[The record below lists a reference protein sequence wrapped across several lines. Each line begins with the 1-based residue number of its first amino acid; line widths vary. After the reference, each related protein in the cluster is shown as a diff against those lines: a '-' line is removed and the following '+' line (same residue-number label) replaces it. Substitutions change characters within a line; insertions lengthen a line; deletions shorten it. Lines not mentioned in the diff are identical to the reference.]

1 MKKVYV
7 AASSAEQN
15 RARAAIEQLTRAG
28 ITCTSNWIE
37 VIAARCDGVPNPRGH
52 APDLRVIRGNAVHGN
67 KQAIRESD
75 ILWFLV
81 PDVDVAPGCGGFYE
95 AGFADALEKELVF
108 SGDTQRSVFTVSG
121 AEFDNDLDAFEHIL
135 ARVRS

>member
-7 AASSAEQN
+7 AASSSEQN

-37 VIAARCDGVPNPRGH
+37 VIAKRCDGVPNPRGH

-67 KQAIRESD
+67 KQAIREAD

-81 PDVDVAPGCGGFYE
+81 PEEYPGRGGYYE

-108 SGDTQRSVFTVSG
+108 SGDTQQSVFTVSG

-135 ARVRS
+135 MRVRL

>member
-7 AASSAEQN
+7 AASSDEQN

-37 VIAARCDGVPNPRGH
+37 VIAKRCDGIANPRGH

-67 KQAIRESD
+67 KQAIRDAD

-81 PDVDVAPGCGGFYE
+81 PEHSPGRGGYYE
-95 AGFADALEKELVF
+95 AGFADALEKTLVF
-108 SGDTQRSVFTVSG
+108 SGDTQQSVFTASG
-121 AEFDNDLDAFEHIL
+121 EEFDNDLDAFEHIQKL
-135 ARVRS
+135 VRS

>member
-1 MKKVYV
+1 MKSVYL
-7 AASSAEQN
+7 AASSDEQN
-15 RARAAIEQLTRAG
+15 RARAAIEQLQRAG

-37 VIAARCDGVPNPRGH
+37 SIAKRCDGIANPRGQ

-67 KQAIRESD
+67 KEAIRKAD

-81 PDVDVAPGCGGFYE
+81 PEHSPGRGGYYE

-108 SGDTQRSVFTVSG
+108 SGDTQQSVFTVSG
-121 AEFDNDLDAFEHIL
+121 HEFDNDLEAFEFIKQ
-135 ARVRS
+135 RVRAP